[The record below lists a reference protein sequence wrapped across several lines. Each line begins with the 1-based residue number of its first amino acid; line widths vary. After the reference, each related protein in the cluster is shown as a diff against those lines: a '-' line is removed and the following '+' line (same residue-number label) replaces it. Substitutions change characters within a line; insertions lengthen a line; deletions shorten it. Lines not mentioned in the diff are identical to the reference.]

1 MLVVWCGVADKDF
14 DAIVGGFIS
23 GVVEPPWCGR
33 GFVWSG
39 LQACLLVTQ
48 FDTNIMNILYQLVVY
63 QSTPEY
69 RLM

>member
-39 LQACLLVTQ
+39 LQAW
-48 FDTNIMNILYQLVVY
+48 
-63 QSTPEY
+63 
-69 RLM
+69 